1 LGVLRKRNAK
11 MGIINIFGG
20 NGFVGSEYVR
30 TTKTPWILNDR
41 DNYEVRSDNVLYF
54 ISTVDNY
61 NVHRDSLLDINTN
74 LVILMKVLDSYR
86 SYMQKTR
93 QKGCF
98 NFISSW
104 FVYGQDSGFGEGSRG
119 IPETD
124 PCDPKGFYS
133 ITKRCAEQLLMSYC
147 ETFNLNYRI
156 LRLANVLG
164 KQDKKVSAKKNALQ
178 YLLGELAANRPVDLY
193 DSGYFYRDY
202 IDVRDCARA
211 IDLVL
216 AKAELDSIY
225 NIGNGRPIIF
235 RDAIRYARDAMDSGS
250 EIRTIEQKE
259 FHKKVQS
266 SRSFFMNST
275 KLQNLGYKPEYTIN
289 ETIDQIIYGI
299 LTRKNN

>member
-1 LGVLRKRNAK
+1 MAILNV
-11 MGIINIFGG
+11 FGG
-20 NGFVGSEYVR
+20 YGFVGTQFLN
-30 TTKTPWILNDR
+30 TTKNGYIKNYR
-41 DNYEVRSDNVLYF
+41 DNYEVRADDVVYF

-61 NVHRDSLLDINTN
+61 NVQKDSCLDINTN
-74 LVILMKVLDSYR
+74 LVVLMKVLDNYR
-86 SYMQKTR
+86 SYSEKTR
-93 QKGCF
+93 NKGCF

-124 PCDPKGFYS
+124 SCDPKGFYS

-164 KQDKKVSAKKNALQ
+164 AEDKKVSAKKNALQ
-178 YLLGELAANRPVDLY
+178 YLLGELSHNRPVDLY

-211 IDLVL
+211 IDLVVNRG
-216 AKAELDSIY
+216 EINSIY
-225 NIGNGRPIIF
+225 NIGNGQPIIF
-235 RDAIRYARDAMDSGS
+235 RDVIRYARDAMDSAS

-266 SRSFFMNST
+266 SRSFFMDNT
-275 KLQNLGYKPEYTIN
+275 KLRDLGYRPDYDIRKTV
-289 ETIDQIIYGI
+289 DDIIQNI
-299 LTRKNN
+299 LTAKNN

>member
-1 LGVLRKRNAK
+1 
-11 MGIINIFGG
+11 MGELNIFGG
-20 NGFVGSEYVR
+20 YGFVGSQFCN
-30 TTKTPWILNDR
+30 TTKNGYIK
-41 DNYEVRSDNVLYF
+41 NYRENIGVYSPDVVYF

-61 NVHRDSLLDINTN
+61 NVHVSPTLDIETN
-74 LVILMKVLDSYR
+74 LITLMKVLDSYR
-86 SYMQKTR
+86 FYIENNK
-93 QKGCF
+93 KNGVF

-164 KQDKKVSAKKNALQ
+164 KEDKKVSAKKNALQ

-211 IDLVL
+211 IDLVVNQG
-216 AKAELDSIY
+216 ELNSIY
-225 NIGNGRPIIF
+225 NIGNGKGIIF
-235 RDAIRYARDAMDSGS
+235 RDIIRYARDAMDSGS
-250 EIRTIEQKE
+250 EIRTIDQKE

-266 SRSFFMNST
+266 SRSFFMDNS
-275 KLQNLGYKPEYTIN
+275 KLKSLGYRQEYTIN
-289 ETIDQIIYGI
+289 ETIDSIMHDI
-299 LTRKNN
+299 LTTKIPK

>member
-1 LGVLRKRNAK
+1 
-11 MGIINIFGG
+11 MGIINVFGG
-20 NGFVGSEYVR
+20 NGFVGSEFVR

-41 DNYEVRSDNVLYF
+41 DNFEVRSDNVVYF

-61 NVHRDSLLDINTN
+61 NVQRDSLLDINTN
-74 LVILMKVLDSYR
+74 LVVLMKVLDSYR
-86 SYMQKTR
+86 SYIQKTGL
-93 QKGCF
+93 KGCF

-104 FVYGQDSGFGEGSRG
+104 FVYGQDSGFGAGSRG

-164 KQDKKVSAKKNALQ
+164 AKDKKVSAKKNALQ
-178 YLLGELAANRPVDLY
+178 YLLGEIAANRPVDLY

-211 IDLVL
+211 IDLVTT
-216 AKAELDSIY
+216 KGEVNSIY
-225 NIGNGRPIIF
+225 NIGNGKGIIF
-235 RDAIRYARDAMDSGS
+235 RDIIRYARDAMDSAS
-250 EIRTIEQKE
+250 ELRTIEQKE

-266 SRSFFMNST
+266 SRSFFMDNT
-275 KLQNLGYKPEYTIN
+275 KLRELGYRPEYHIHQTV
-289 ETIDQIIYGI
+289 DDIIYNI
-299 LTRKNN
+299 LAPKNH

>member
-1 LGVLRKRNAK
+1 MEVNV
-11 MGIINIFGG
+11 FGG
-20 NGFVGSEYVR
+20 FGFVGYEYVK
-30 TTKTPWILNDR
+30 TTSQTCILPSHR
-41 DNYEVRSDNVLYF
+41 DNYQVSAADVVFF

-61 NVHRDSLLDINTN
+61 NVHFDNTLDINTN
-74 LVILMKVLDSYR
+74 LLVLMRVLDNYR
-86 SYMQKTR
+86 DYINSFK
-93 QKGCF
+93 KDGVF

-147 ETFNLNYRI
+147 ETFGLKYRI

-164 KQDKKVSAKKNALQ
+164 PQDKKVSAKKNAVQ
-178 YLLGELAANRPVDLY
+178 YLLGELSHNRPVDLY

-211 IDLVL
+211 IDLVVNRG
-216 AKAELDSIY
+216 EINSIY
-225 NIGNGRPIIF
+225 NIGNGKPIIF
-235 RDAIRYARDAMDSGS
+235 RDIIRYARDAMDSGS

-266 SRSFFMNST
+266 SRSFFMDNT
-275 KLQNLGYKPEYTIN
+275 KLRELGYRQEHSIN
-289 ETIDQIIYGI
+289 ETIDNIIQNI
-299 LTRKNN
+299 LTHKSN

>member
-1 LGVLRKRNAK
+1 
-11 MGIINIFGG
+11 MGFVNVFGG
-20 NGFVGSEYVR
+20 NGFVGSEYCR
-30 TTKTPWILNDR
+30 STKNSLQKNKRNDF
-41 DNYEVRSDNVLYF
+41 EVRSANCVYF

-61 NVHRDSLLDINTN
+61 NVHVDPLLDVNTN
-74 LVILMKVLDSYR
+74 LVVLLKVLDNYR
-86 SYMQKTR
+86 KYINASGNS
-93 QKGCF
+93 GCF

-104 FVYGQDSGFGEGSRG
+104 FVYGQDSGFGESSRG

-164 KQDKKVSAKKNALQ
+164 PNDKKVSAKKNAVQ
-178 YLLGELAANRPVDLY
+178 YLLGELAQNRRVDLY

-211 IDLVL
+211 IDLVVNRG
-216 AKAELDSIY
+216 ELNSIY
-225 NIGNGRPIIF
+225 NIGNGKGIIF
-235 RDAIRYARDAMDSGS
+235 RDIIRYARDAMDSAS
-250 EIRTIEQKE
+250 QINTIEQKE

-266 SRSFFMNST
+266 SRSFFMDNT
-275 KLQNLGYKPEYTIN
+275 KLIRLGYRQEHGIQ
-289 ETIDQIIYGI
+289 ETIDSIIREI
-299 LTRKNN
+299 LSVKNN

>member
-1 LGVLRKRNAK
+1 MAIVNV
-11 MGIINIFGG
+11 FGG
-20 NGFVGSEYVR
+20 YGFVGSEYCNF
-30 TTKTPWILNDR
+30 TKEGYIKNYR
-41 DNYEVRSDNVLYF
+41 DNYEVRSANCVYF

-61 NVHRDSLLDINTN
+61 NVHINSLLDIDTN
-74 LVILMKVLDSYR
+74 LVVLMKVLDEYR
-86 SYMQKTR
+86 KYIKETGEQ
-93 QKGCF
+93 GVF
-98 NFISSW
+98 NFMSSW

-147 ETFNLNYRI
+147 ETFGLQYRI

-178 YLLGELAANRPVDLY
+178 YLLAEIASNRPVDLY

-211 IDLVL
+211 IDLVVQQG
-216 AKAELDSIY
+216 EINSIY
-225 NIGNGRPIIF
+225 NIGNGKPIIF
-235 RDAIRYARDAMDSGS
+235 RDIVRYARDAMDSAS
-250 EIRTIEQKE
+250 ELRTIEQKE

-266 SRSFFMNST
+266 SRSFFMDNT
-275 KLQNLGYKPEYTIN
+275 KLESLGYRPQYTIQ
-289 ETIDQIIYGI
+289 ETVDDIIHGI
-299 LTRKNN
+299 LTKENN

>member
-1 LGVLRKRNAK
+1 MAFVNV
-11 MGIINIFGG
+11 FGG
-20 NGFVGSEYVR
+20 YGFVGSEYCR
-30 TTKTPWILNDR
+30 ASKDGLIKNFR
-41 DNYEVRSDNVLYF
+41 NNYEVRSAHCTYF

-61 NVHRDSLLDINTN
+61 NVQFNNLLDIDTN
-74 LVILMKVLDSYR
+74 LVVLMKVLDNYR
-86 SYMQKTR
+86 KYIGRTGE
-93 QKGCF
+93 KGCF

-104 FVYGQDSGFGEGSRG
+104 FVYGKDSGFGEGSRG

-124 PCDPKGFYS
+124 SCDPKGFYS

-164 KQDKKVSAKKNALQ
+164 KEDKKVSAKKNALQ
-178 YLLGELAANRPVDLY
+178 YLLGELKANRPVDLY

-211 IDLVL
+211 IDLCVRTG
-216 AKAELDSIY
+216 EQNSIY
-225 NIGNGRPIIF
+225 NIGNGKGIIF
-235 RDAIRYARDAMDSGS
+235 RDVIRYARDAMDSGS

-266 SRSFFMNST
+266 SRSFFMDNT
-275 KLQNLGYKPEYTIN
+275 KLRELGYRPQHSIN
-289 ETIDQIIYGI
+289 ETIDDIIHNT
-299 LTRKNN
+299 LTNKNN